1 MLIQGTAKYLNV
13 WSRVYDM
20 KCGWRYTWRKAR
32 NRMWQVFN
40 IMSRK
45 ESGASVGN
53 KKVLCNGAIRSGK
66 TKEFSLGDILVNE
79 VEDWRQK
86 DQLRSL
92 KSSK

>member
-1 MLIQGTAKYLNV
+1 MDGGIPG
-13 WSRVYDM
+13 D
-20 KCGWRYTWRKAR
+20 KAR

-66 TKEFSLGDILVNE
+66 TEEFSLGDILVNE
-79 VEDWRQK
+79 VEDWKQK